1 MKIMSSVRDL
11 VLNYAYN
18 VAKNKAE
25 DKKEFQGQFLSGLKI
40 LRERYP
46 ELLFVNYNNSISD
59 DESKGVF
66 LSIKSKVSERYRL
79 SYIPSS
85 LSFVE
90 KIGDQRIEI
99 PGLINIEKGGY
110 LCIRYDN
117 HDIKKKLLNQVLLH
131 LLIQLP
137 IKKIQFSF
145 VDLSGDY
152 DEDFFIK
159 NVDPSIYHGRPITS
173 DIQLEELL
181 ENLEQRRFDVT
192 QKYGEYSVY
201 CQEHSN
207 IPIPY
212 EFVVLLDDNYDDRFR
227 QRLNKIIST
236 GYKYG
241 VYLIIMENT
250 SRFQFPDNCFFNP
263 NGNEIYYSPFFG
275 ADDEESLIFTGDFYC
290 RPHKQRDCIP
300 HLSSSGDDLILNDF
314 IAKGYGDYEVVLSV
328 GEIYENTNVQSLYS
342 IFCNKMGIPQNR
354 LDKMMNT
361 GTDIVLA
368 AFPTEEEANEYIDK
382 LCMQYRLPEYI
393 TCSENNIYFEPC
405 WRKGGFLSDNIHM
418 GLWVPQSTCNNISE
432 YRDDLK
438 FYMNELGVTD
448 DLFER
453 MILCISGGISLPGA
467 TRYIDS
473 FETYER
479 ADNGLEMLQNMV
491 VGHLQNNM
499 DYCLYNFGKDNEVYI
514 DEDIVELRPFSGIA
528 ISYWNDPKFDK
539 EEKCRDYIFNIE
551 HELHNRAIKK
561 WGDQYYRSHLII
573 GRTPPGMISAMEED
587 FYRLRVCKRPH
598 NKKTFWKYEIP
609 KSNGLINYTPITS
622 NETLLKACFEYI
634 RTEAEAKEEMKVQT
648 LDFSSA
654 AACKYETDLSSMI
667 IPVGKAESKDADF
680 RLDVVSHIHSFIIGQ
695 SGSGK
700 SVFLHN
706 IIGGAMLKYAP
717 EDLQL
722 YLLDFKLGGVE
733 FNRYQGAKHVKAL
746 LVDNSDPQVTLEILR
761 ELRGNMTER
770 GKLLRSAGVNNIGE
784 YNKLH
789 QEDRMPHVLVVADEC
804 HEMFKADD
812 SIPRQVRNEISDI
825 VIKIA
830 KEGRS
835 QGIHLVFATQTLS
848 GTEISSEIINNV
860 SDFYLLKCAQ
870 TDSERLVPNSSAI
883 TSDLSTGQI
892 YYHHVDEQ
900 VKFQAY
906 YTDKEAAEKLM
917 AAIVEKAKDH
927 KSNGEFYFNG
937 AQMFYLDESVKEQM
951 LAVKGKSPLAFM
963 GKAID
968 ISQKDLYIKLN
979 EDFSENVLLL
989 GLNDQEQVTRTTM
1002 NLFVSL
1008 MMSAK
1013 LKHKDIAFKV
1023 IDCLNNEEGEVHEL
1037 IFDLENEGYCEIIER
1052 RQRSKFFK
1060 ELAQSVLDGTAEE
1073 TILLILGQ
1081 DRFRELKMDME
1092 LEESNSRKSSDDD
1105 DMMSISD
1112 DFFGDSSS
1120 SSTSVRTYRD
1130 AMNVILEKG
1139 PDYGVHTL
1147 LQIEKASNLLF
1158 EDYITPKV
1166 VFQKFKHLVM
1176 LKSDETAGVT
1186 LHLNDDICLEKL
1198 SSDWERLR
1206 AYYYAEE
1213 SDSYT
1218 LFTPYMPSKSKDIIN
1233 LLNTI

>member
-1 MKIMSSVRDL
+1 MEVLSYVKDL
-11 VLNYAYN
+11 LLDYAN
-18 VAKNKAE
+18 KKAE
-25 DKKEFQGQFLSGLKI
+25 LKSNGESKDKCEALDKEFVSNMMV
-40 LRERYP
+40 LRDRFP
-46 ELLFVNYNNSISD
+46 EYLFVNYDKNITEEEAKEAFKKIKANVLNRYSIPYFPKPQFVPVNID
-59 DESKGVF
+59 GT
-66 LSIKSKVSERYRL
+66 KV
-79 SYIPSS
+79 
-85 LSFVE
+85 
-90 KIGDQRIEI
+90 EI
-99 PGLINIEKGGY
+99 PGLLPTVQKEKGVFVISY
-110 LCIRYDN
+110 LNKEEKRECT
-117 HDIKKKLLNQVLLH
+117 NQFLLH
-131 LLIQLP
+131 LLMQLP
-137 IKKIQFSF
+137 IKKTTLTL
-145 VDLSGDY
+145 VDLKGEYDY
-152 DEDFFIK
+152 ELLIQ
-159 NVDPSIYHGRPITS
+159 NLPSSIFNESPITKEKE
-173 DIQLEELL
+173 LEELIDRL
-181 ENLEQRRFDVT
+181 EKRKFDIIS
-192 QKYGEYSVY
+192 KYGDYSIS
-201 CQEHSN
+201 CEHNKQISF
-207 IPIPY
+207 PY
-212 EFVVLLDDNYDDRFR
+212 EVIVFYDDLTKEYRNETVWSNKDNEHQTIETKTPLLEFYEKKIFK
-227 QRLNKIIST
+227 RLEKLIEFADRIGVYFVFLNYPKWIMGARHPRDCIIST
-236 GYKYG
+236 NSDRELLDNERGIIDFDNNTILYANPPQKTRNAEYG
-241 VYLIIMENT
+241 RTGL
-250 SRFQFPDNCFFNP
+250 
-263 NGNEIYYSPFFG
+263 YYIKDTNISWQMIRGIGEP
-275 ADDEESLIFTGDFYC
+275 IFRRGTGDFEFVESDGKILGAYSTIEKC
-290 RPHKQRDCIP
+290 KREKRHYLFGNKNMTPTIALQSYEKE
-300 HLSSSGDDLILNDF
+300 SGSRTNKYAIELVVETNKTNIILDYFYDDLLFYLTELEIP
-314 IAKGYGDYEVVLSV
+314 IDY
-328 GEIYENTNVQSLYS
+328 
-342 IFCNKMGIPQNR
+342 QNR
-354 LDKMMNT
+354 IIGIMKEEIIPNPMKEVIIPNP
-361 GTDIVLA
+361 V
-368 AFPTEEEANEYIDK
+368 TELQKRYTIHFRYWNEVSKDEVQKIIESILVNINNKAN
-382 LCMQYRLPEYI
+382 
-393 TCSENNIYFEPC
+393 
-405 WRKGGFLSDNIHM
+405 RKWGKDFCLH
-418 GLWVPQSTCNNISE
+418 
-432 YRDDLK
+432 
-438 FYMNELGVTD
+438 
-448 DLFER
+448 
-453 MILCISGGISLPGA
+453 LCIGSSL
-467 TRYIDS
+467 
-473 FETYER
+473 
-479 ADNGLEMLQNMV
+479 
-491 VGHLQNNM
+491 
-499 DYCLYNFGKDNEVYI
+499 DYHAECFVIKRNHIRV
-514 DEDIVELRPFSGIA
+514 P
-528 ISYWNDPKFDK
+528 
-539 EEKCRDYIFNIE
+539 IE
-551 HELHNRAIKK
+551 HFE
-561 WGDQYYRSHLII
+561 
-573 GRTPPGMISAMEED
+573 
-587 FYRLRVCKRPH
+587 V
-598 NKKTFWKYEIP
+598 P
-609 KSNGLINYTPITS
+609 KNDGLINYTPITN
-622 NETLLKACFEYI
+622 NEKLLKACFDYI
-634 RTEAEAKEEMKVQT
+634 RTEAEAKEEMQVQT
-648 LDFSSA
+648 LDFGSA
-654 AACKYETDLSSMI
+654 AESKYETDLSTMV

-680 RLDVVSHIHSFIIGQ
+680 RMDLVSHVHSFIIGQ

-761 ELRGNMTER
+761 ELRNSMAER
-770 GKLLRSAGVNNIGE
+770 GKLLRNAGVNNIGE

-789 QEDRMPHVLVVADEC
+789 QQDRMPHVLVVADEC

-835 QGIHLVFATQTLS
+835 QGVHLVFATQTLS

-883 TSDLSTGQI
+883 TSELSTGQI

-937 AQMFYLDESVKEQM
+937 AQIFYLDESVKEQM

-1052 RQRSKFFK
+1052 RQRSRFFK
-1060 ELAQSVLDGTAEE
+1060 ELAQSVQDGTAEE

-1092 LEESNSRKSSDDD
+1092 LEESNSSKSNDDD

-1112 DFFGDSSS
+1112 DFFGDNSSS
-1120 SSTSVRTYRD
+1120 SSSIRTYRD
-1130 AMNVILEKG
+1130 ALNVILDKG

-1147 LQIEKASNLLF
+1147 LQLEKATNLLF

-1186 LHLNDDICLEKL
+1186 LHLNDDIRLEKL

-1218 LFTPYMPSKSKDIIN
+1218 LFTPYMPSKAKDIIN